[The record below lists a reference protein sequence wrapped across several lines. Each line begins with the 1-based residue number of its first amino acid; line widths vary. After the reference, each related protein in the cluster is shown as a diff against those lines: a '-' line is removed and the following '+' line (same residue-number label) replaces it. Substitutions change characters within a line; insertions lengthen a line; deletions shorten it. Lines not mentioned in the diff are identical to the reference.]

1 MAAPRVFLV
10 RHGETAWTLTGQHTS
25 STDIPLTEK
34 GRSVAAGLAPVLT
47 KIDFA
52 LVLTSPLKRARETCE
67 LAGFAGRCEIEPD
80 LMEWNYGEY
89 EGLTSDQIKTRTP
102 GWLLFRDGCP
112 GGETPEQIGARAE
125 RLITRLRGVQ
135 KNVALFGHGHCFR
148 VFMSRWIGLPV
159 SAGSTFLLD
168 PATMS
173 IASYYQGVPA
183 VKRWNVPVA
192 NGPEDWLQ
200 LWHDESR

>member
-112 GGETPEQIGARAE
+112 GGETPEQIGARADRVVE
-125 RLITRLRGVQ
+125 RVRDVKGDVLV
-135 KNVALFGHGHCFR
+135 FSSGHFLR
-148 VFMSRWIGLPV
+148 VFGARSLGLDAASGRYLLLSTASLSALSYEHNLAEPV
-159 SAGSTFLLD
+159 IRL
-168 PATMS
+168 
-173 IASYYQGVPA
+173 
-183 VKRWNVPVA
+183 WNETRHV
-192 NGPEDWLQ
+192 ET
-200 LWHDESR
+200 